1 MERVPARNSQPTVL
15 GIGKEEDEP
24 TANDQRSIASAKA
37 DIELDTVN
45 KPFMAISLSLF
56 SPEELRSLI
65 TDTTQRS
72 IRIEEVAGLLRT
84 LVSMGECQLPP
95 GDCSKL
101 TSSLDKI
108 CGEPV
113 VSPYN
118 HYEALIKGHEKALAE
133 AKATVEELE
142 KSRKAAEE
150 EAAKLKPSDAPKAP
164 IKFKDAVGRKF
175 SFPWH
180 ICKTWKVSLSTFNS

>member
-37 DIELDTVN
+37 DIELNTVN

-84 LVSMGECQLPP
+84 LVSMGECQLSP

-101 TSSLDKI
+101 TSSLDKL